1 MLRSSGS
8 GPAGPGGDR
17 SGLDGFPGFDC
28 IPGEF
33 EPTVN
38 IQAIGDRPEPKE
50 GAAPAG
56 VGFLAVW
63 REAARLSR
71 PGTIPM
77 LFNSFKFLYFFAA
90 VYALYLILDKRW
102 QNRLLLVASYYF
114 YGCWDRRFLLLILT
128 STVIDYACGRGMGAA
143 GDRPGLRK
151 TLMRVSLASNLGIL
165 FVFKYFNF
173 FTESLHTL
181 LMSMGIGVDPRII
194 SVALPVGVSFYTFQS
209 INYTMA
215 VYRGKLRPCVDF
227 FDFALFIAFFPQL
240 IAGPIERA
248 EDLLP
253 QVEGRREIRG
263 AMVRE
268 GLWLILLG
276 LFKKMVLADNMATL
290 AGPVFDSPG
299 TATGVGVL
307 VGIYAFAFQI
317 YGDFSGYS
325 DIARG
330 TAALMGFELMRNFR
344 HPYFATNP
352 SDFWRRWHVSLS
364 GWLRDNLYIPLGGNR
379 HGRAAMYR
387 NLMITML
394 LGGIWHGASWNFVAW
409 GLFHGILLVV
419 YHISKGS
426 EKTPAETSA
435 PIVRVALVLAFFQVT
450 CLGWI
455 LFAVRR
461 LADVPT
467 LLTNLFAP
475 SRAGDAAGL
484 L

>member
-1 MLRSSGS
+1 
-8 GPAGPGGDR
+8 
-17 SGLDGFPGFDC
+17 
-28 IPGEF
+28 
-33 EPTVN
+33 
-38 IQAIGDRPEPKE
+38 
-50 GAAPAG
+50 
-56 VGFLAVW
+56 
-63 REAARLSR
+63 
-71 PGTIPM
+71 M
-77 LFNSFKFLYFFAA
+77 LFNSFKFLYFFAV
-90 VYALYLILDKRW
+90 VYALYLVLDRRW

-143 GDRPGLRK
+143 ADRPGLRK

-173 FTESLHTL
+173 FTESLHAL
-181 LMSMGIGVDPRII
+181 LASMGIGVDPRII

-215 VYRGKLRPCVDF
+215 VYRGKLRPCTDI

-379 HGRAAMYR
+379 HGRAAMYG

-409 GLFHGILLVV
+409 GLFHGVLLVL
-419 YHISKGS
+419 YHMSKGS
-426 EKTPAETSA
+426 EKTQADAPT

-450 CLGWI
+450 CVGWV

-484 L
+484 LVIACLAAPLLALEWAEERSGRMDVVKVWPRPLRLACYAAAVAMLVAFSAQESYEFLYFQF